1 MKVLRALFL
10 IGLVLPLAVTLAGC
24 QSGPSEEGAESSVLP
39 DQEIDG
45 FELIQT
51 REGAR
56 LWKVTARRAL
66 VFEDADRIE
75 MENVRIDYFN
85 ERGETRSTLT
95 AKSGLLRRKTS
106 NMEARGDVVVTADDG
121 TILTTQKLTWNERT
135 GKIESDRF
143 VRVTKGSDV
152 FTGVGVEADPDLK
165 NMRVKS
171 EFKAYVRTP
180 EGELVEEN

>member
-1 MKVLRALFL
+1 VKVLRALFL
-10 IGLVLPLAVTLAGC
+10 IGLALPLAVTLAGC
-24 QSGPSEEGAESSVLP
+24 QSGPTEEETESSVLP
-39 DQEIDG
+39 DHEIDG

-56 LWKVTARRAL
+56 LWKLKARRAL
-66 VFEDADRIE
+66 IFEDADRVE
-75 MENVRIDYFN
+75 MESVRIDYFN
-85 ERGETRSTLT
+85 DRGDTRSTLT
-95 AKSGLLRRKTS
+95 AKNGLLRRKTN

-135 GKIESDRF
+135 GKIESDEF

-171 EFKAYVRTP
+171 EFRAYVRSP
-180 EGELVEEN
+180 EGELVEEK